1 MQMSVPF
8 KKSLIIDN
16 FLNGFS
22 KRCHGI
28 VKFFKTVNEYFQIK
42 KIKII
47 KEHTILYQFSGL

>member
-1 MQMSVPF
+1 MSVPF